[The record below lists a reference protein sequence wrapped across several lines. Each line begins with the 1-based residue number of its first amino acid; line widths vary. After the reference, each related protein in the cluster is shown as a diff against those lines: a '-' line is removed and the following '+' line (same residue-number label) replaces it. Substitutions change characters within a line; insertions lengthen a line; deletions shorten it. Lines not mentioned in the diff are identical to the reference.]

1 MCVLQATSNDLIEIL
16 YLLKV
21 CFYEVNSEGLFH
33 LDSQSALITPDLQK
47 GNIYLYKKNGVTLGM
62 IVLDMDDHPE
72 YITNSGTKKSENILV
87 ANRLA
92 VHPNWKGKG
101 IENELVRFIDQFA
114 LLKGYT
120 SVRIDTLSEDKEA
133 VKSIG

>member
-33 LDSQSALITPDLQK
+33 LDSQSSLITPDLQK

-62 IVLDMDDHPE
+62 IILDMDDHTE
-72 YITNSGTKKSENILV
+72 CTTGSGTNESKNTLV
-87 ANRLA
+87 ANCLA
-92 VHPNWKGKG
+92 VHPNWKALG
-101 IENELVRFIDQFA
+101 IENELLQFTDQFA

-120 SVRIDTLSEDKEA
+120 SVRIEALSEDKEA